1 MPRNCYIKSPLNY
14 TGGKY
19 RLLNRILPAFP
30 QEYDQFVDLFA
41 GGFNVGIN
49 VDAPVIYAN
58 DQITYLIELYE
69 FFRSTPVEII
79 LGLIQERIARFEL
92 SDQNAEGYLALRREY
107 NRTGQPIDLFVL
119 ACYSFNHQIRFNQ
132 KHELNIPFGR
142 NRSAYNPSI
151 EANLLRFV
159 AALQQKDIR
168 FSTRDFLSFDFSVL
182 QPGDLVLLPIR
193 PNLIS
198 TAAPTVRMDA
208 GGLRTG
214 TPVEDRQLLGLL
226 DDLDRAGIRFA
237 LSNVLT
243 HKGLRNEELI
253 RWSQRYHVL
262 HLEQSYANCSYHAK
276 DRSGNTEEVLI
287 TNYAPPLPQEE

>member
-19 RLLNRILPAFP
+19 RLLDRILPAFP
-30 QEYDQFVDLFA
+30 QEYDRFVDLFA

-182 QPGDLVLLPIR
+182 QPGDLVYCDP
-193 PNLIS
+193 PYLIS
-198 TAAPTVRMDA
+198 NGSYNDGRRGFKDW
-208 GGLRTG
+208 

-262 HLEQSYANCSYHAK
+262 HLEQS
-276 DRSGNTEEVLI
+276 
-287 TNYAPPLPQEE
+287 

>member
-30 QEYDQFVDLFA
+30 QEYDRFVDLFA
-41 GGFNVGIN
+41 GGFNVCIN

-92 SDQNAEGYLALRREY
+92 SDQNAEGYLALRRDY

-182 QPGDLVLLPIR
+182 QPGDLVYCDP
-193 PNLIS
+193 PYLIS
-198 TAAPTVRMDA
+198 NGSYHDGRRGFKDW
-208 GGLRTG
+208 